1 MSKVENYLGFCIR
14 GRKIIFGAESIEK
27 QKRGVYLLI
36 VDGAIGKNSLKPAV
50 AAMERLHCPML
61 MTSEGLLGEMLHKP
75 AVKAVAIKDDSL
87 AGAIEKE
94 IDGKQEF
101 TLSCGGHKKTY
112 GKERL

>member
-75 AVKAVAIKDDSL
+75 AVKAVAITDNHL
-87 AGAIEKE
+87 ASAI
-94 IDGKQEF
+94 
-101 TLSCGGHKKTY
+101 LSVAESDVQFKLYSGGNN
-112 GKERL
+112 